1 MSPGISTSPSE
12 TKTSRPA
19 ENYVRVKGKK
29 NCYWSLG
36 VIMGHEG

>member
-29 NCYWSLG
+29 KLLL
-36 VIMGHEG
+36 VIRGNNGS